1 MGCCSFIEDAI
12 KDIGY
17 IIDDE
22 VIQPIID
29 VTEDAIDWAVDE
41 IVDPVVDMGQDI
53 LEAAGEDPLKTIA
66 TIAAIATN
74 QIWLIPLIDGAA
86 VLADG
91 GDLEDAAKAAAIS
104 YVATTVGAT
113 AGTYA
118 SGAVSGALGASVSAS
133 AASTIS
139 TVIGAGTKAS
149 ATALVYG
156 QDPLKAFIT
165 GGANAFV
172 SASLGKISDTM
183 KEKFGSSYDN
193 LNDGVKNSIYAGVS
207 AEVSGGA
214 LTPEA
219 MSNVIMK
226 NAAIGGTMKN
236 FLEANAGFTDA
247 QASIL
252 TNAVTSA
259 VTKTILGNPDAAGE
273 AFFNSISAA
282 GAEALK
288 TVIDKPVNTAID
300 KVSGAYKTT
309 EEKALAL
316 DEKTKT
322 YNKIIN
328 DISVTENAH
337 NELLD
342 ELNGKL
348 TKQDELKQKYL
359 DQKAILDDAKNIM
372 SSDNPYSA
380 EFVNN
385 MKDSVNEAADA
396 YNTFKDNLATDYEV
410 SYKPAL
416 DAYNKTHADYVAQ
429 LPDAKTEF
437 DTASSEY
444 DTSLKYMNTK
454 YEDFDE
460 TLKPATTVINKAI
473 ALYLSNDFDEDAYKA
488 YYGLEADADVYGH
501 FLEQGQNLPTNASGF
516 ATVMDKFHLK
526 TMQHTLA
533 GMGIDYKDLTAVQLE
548 EVMTKIKKEVKNP
561 ASVTGLDFESLN
573 SDLESII
580 QDSDKERP
588 VQGYKK
594 ADGVRPEDI
603 VNGNALLDYD
613 NGEFKWTLKSEVGKP
628 ITVSGGVDGSKT
640 IAPETINDAFM
651 EKYKDS
657 EYADYYS
664 VTVDESGEVK
674 SYKKEKGDPQGIVI
688 TEGISFT
695 SLPDMIKEKQEAGE
709 PIPASYMDTV
719 VNLGEKAGK
728 LLDEYVGTPFYESA
742 KKIYDAYVSEGAK
755 DVIENTA
762 SIIGGATGETLKA
775 ISGLSVIVGAN
786 PNNSLGKFADN
797 LISASGDLRSEEYA
811 NALGEI
817 DNAMADYDKQWRED
831 NPGQEPS
838 TAKKVLLKAQ
848 AIYGAAWDNPVEFLS
863 EYVVKEIIQEVPLLL
878 VSGGVGNIAKKGLL
892 EAGEAYATKI
902 ATKASLGTALTLDAT
917 EAFGGTA
924 AGAFD
929 EAYATAIK
937 TGMSEQEATDYA
949 IDIAQAAGTTAVI
962 TLAAT
967 AGIGGQA
974 LAKSVLG
981 DKVDDVSTGAFNA
994 LFKKIKEGGTVTVKE
1009 GVTESIEE
1017 GLPQLITG
1025 MSLAMIDPTYDVA
1038 GNVTGSAI
1046 LGKLTGAGT
1055 AGGIYTGNAVA
1066 DTLMSVNSSVIN
1078 AMGNAGNPTLAV
1090 VALGELGIT
1099 DNVILNNILNTSY
1112 DTQYVSTAEAAKAFE
1127 NQNPDYIPT
1136 EAEIESF
1143 VSNRPDSEVA
1153 TLVASYIDKRYLDV
1167 DEIKA
1172 AAEASG
1178 ITLTDEQAEKF
1189 VGQNPD
1195 ETEALNAVIEE
1206 IENKSL
1212 FYTDA
1217 DGNNVFAGYYPNMGG
1232 TEVPVTPRPGPG
1244 GPNRPPLIIE
1254 DKPSSGEV
1262 PDGLTPPPA
1271 GSITSPVMVDYV
1283 NEITG
1288 ETYSAPNSGYTPVEG
1303 SGWVVKPPASVT
1315 LPVEDISYRP
1325 PHSGP
1330 GSPGYQ
1336 PTPMP
1341 INPNQPP
1348 LLDGADDPALIDDPL
1363 TADDVKD
1370 IIDTAIDNLPESA
1383 SPEDVS
1389 SAIEDALA
1397 GMDNLSDADVSS
1409 AIEDALADMNNLS
1422 SEDVQDIVDEA
1433 TGVNA
1438 EAISDLET
1446 SLTALIEENN
1456 GDVSA
1461 ALNELATAM
1470 NVGEASILEELGTT
1484 EAELLSTFEAGIS
1497 GVEESVS
1504 NLETSLT
1511 ALIEE
1516 NNGDVNAAL
1525 DELANDLGT
1534 TEADILEELG
1544 TTEAE
1549 LLSTFEAGISGV
1561 EESVSNLE
1569 TSLTALIEE
1578 NNGDVNA
1585 ALDELAND
1593 LGTTEADILEE
1604 LGTTEAE
1611 LLSTFEAGI
1620 SGVEESVSN
1629 LETSLTALIEENNG
1643 DVSAALDEL
1652 AGNLGTTEANILE
1665 ELGTTEAELLSTF
1678 EAGISGVEESVTNL
1692 ETSLTAL
1699 IEENNGDVNA
1709 ALDELANNLETTEAD
1724 ILEELDTTEA
1734 ELTDKFEAGISGVEE
1749 SVSNLETSLTELIEE
1764 NNGDVTAALDE
1775 LADNLGTTEAN
1786 ILEELGTTEANLI
1799 EKFETGISGVEESI
1813 GGLEGDV
1820 SELSNN
1826 LAALGLDVDTIAD
1839 LIGKPAY
1846 KVTEADVD
1854 FVIDLIAQENV
1865 SEELTMQYD
1874 VTGDGIVDINDQNML
1889 SDKLQG
1895 NDVTFAD
1902 TSMFNPATGLYLQ
1915 QEQDTDATMDAI
1927 TDLNTTIT
1935 TNIDEENKRR
1945 KLAEAEDMFNQMTA
1959 TQQVSVKTP
1968 DPMNIDYLYDFNS
1981 IFANPSQ
1988 EGLFGSPYGNSRQ
2001 AANTPMQPLNRASGF
2016 AKGGQVEDENDR
2028 LLRLLGDLT

>member
-1 MGCCSFIEDAI
+1 MSFVFKPIKKVVDKVEDI
-12 KDIGY
+12 VEDVVDDVKDIGSK
-17 IIDDE
+17 IDDE
-22 VIQPIID
+22 VFQPVKD
-29 VTEDAIDWAVDE
+29 VVEDAIDWAVDE

-66 TIAAIATN
+66 TIAAIATGN
-74 QIWLIPLIDGAA
+74 AWMIPLIDGAA

-104 YVATTVGAT
+104 YVASAAGSAVGTAASAT
-113 AGTYA
+113 ATE
-118 SGAVSGALGASVSAS
+118 ALGASVSAS
-133 AASTIS
+133 TAA
-139 TVIGAGTKAS
+139 TVSNIVKAGTKS
-149 ATALVYG
+149 ATTALVYG
-156 QDPLKAFIT
+156 QDPLKAFVT

-172 SASLGKISDTM
+172 AASLGKISETM
-183 KEKFGSSYDN
+183 TEKFGENFED
-193 LNDGVKNSIYAGVS
+193 LNDGVKDSIYAGVS
-207 AEVSGGA
+207 AEISGGA
-214 LTPEA
+214 LSPEQL
-219 MSNVIMK
+219 SNVIMK
-226 NAAIGGTMKN
+226 NAAIGGTMSK
-236 FLEANAGFTDA
+236 FLQENAGFDAA
-247 QASIL
+247 QAAIL

-300 KVSGAYKTT
+300 KISGAYKTT

-316 DEKTKT
+316 DNKTKA

-337 NELLD
+337 NDLLD
-342 ELNGKL
+342 ELNGKI

-359 DQKAILDDAKNIM
+359 DKKAILDDAKNIM

-380 EFVNN
+380 EFVDNLKN
-385 MKDSVNEAADA
+385 SVNEAADA

-416 DAYNKTHADYVAQ
+416 DAYNKTHADYIAQ

-437 DTASSEY
+437 DTATSEY

-454 YEDFDE
+454 YEDFNE
-460 TLKPATTVINKAI
+460 TLKPATAAINKSI
-473 ALYLSNDFDEDAYKA
+473 ALSLSNDFDEDAYKA
-488 YYGLEADADVYGH
+488 YHGLDADTDVYGH
-501 FLEQGQNLPTNASGF
+501 FLENSQKLPTNASGF
-516 ATVMDKFHLK
+516 ATMLDKFHDTVLK
-526 TMQHTLA
+526 QSLA
-533 GMGIDYKDLTAVQLE
+533 NKGINVENLNPEQLQAALDYV
-548 EVMTKIKKEVKNP
+548 VKEIKNP
-561 ASVTGLDFESLN
+561 ESITGIDFESFSNEL
-573 SDLESII
+573 
-580 QDSDKERP
+580 
-588 VQGYKK
+588 
-594 ADGVRPEDI
+594 
-603 VNGNALLDYD
+603 
-613 NGEFKWTLKSEVGKP
+613 
-628 ITVSGGVDGSKT
+628 KT
-640 IAPETINDAFM
+640 IASLT
-651 EKYKDS
+651 
-657 EYADYYS
+657 
-664 VTVDESGEVK
+664 SGEVVKTYPKGEGVSAVDIANGDAKLVNVNNKYVWQKPEFVDGKLGGIYDALTGETNYYKEIMFNGLAK
-674 SYKKEKGDPQGIVI
+674 SVPEDAVLTKDAEGNVTKIEYPEGKGYLTSEELLPPV
-688 TEGISFT
+688 
-695 SLPDMIKEKQEAGE
+695 SLPDLIKKKVDAGE
-709 PIPASYMDTV
+709 NIPSGFMSAVLD
-719 VNLGEKAGK
+719 LGEAAGK
-728 LLDEYVGTPFYESA
+728 LLDEYVGTPIYDAS
-742 KKIYDAYVSEGAK
+742 KKVYDAYVSEGAK

-848 AIYGAAWDNPVEFLS
+848 AIYGAAWDNPIEFLS

-974 LAKSVLG
+974 LAKSFLG

-994 LFKKIKEGGTVTVKE
+994 LFKKIKEGGTITVKE

-1066 DTLMSVNSSVIN
+1066 DTLMSVNSDVIN
-1078 AMGNAGNPTLAV
+1078 AMGNAGNPTLAA

-1127 NQNPDYIPT
+1127 NQNPDYVPT

-1153 TLVASYIDKRYLDV
+1153 TLVAGYIDKRYLDV
-1167 DEIKA
+1167 DEVKA
-1172 AAEASG
+1172 AAEAAG

-1195 ETEALNAVIEE
+1195 ETEALNAAIAE
-1206 IENKSL
+1206 IEDKSL
-1212 FYTDA
+1212 FYTNA
-1217 DGNNVFAGYYPNMGG
+1217 DGDSVFAGYYPDMGG
-1232 TEVPVTPRPGPG
+1232 TEVPVTPRPGG
-1244 GPNRPPLIIE
+1244 EDRPPLIIE

-1262 PDGLTPPPA
+1262 PDGITPPPA
-1271 GSITSPVMVDYV
+1271 GSANSAVVVEYV

-1288 ETYSAPNSGYTPVEG
+1288 ETYSAPSGGYTPVEG
-1303 SGWVVKPPASVT
+1303 SGWVVKPPASGT
-1315 LPVEDISYRP
+1315 LPVED
-1325 PHSGP
+1325 
-1330 GSPGYQ
+1330 
-1336 PTPMP
+1336 
-1341 INPNQPP
+1341 
-1348 LLDGADDPALIDDPL
+1348 GADDPL

-1370 IIDTAIDNLPESA
+1370 IIDTAIGNLPESA

-1397 GMDNLSDADVSS
+1397 GMNNLSDADVSS

-1446 SLTALIEENN
+1446 SLTE
-1456 GDVSA
+1456 
-1461 ALNELATAM
+1461 
-1470 NVGEASILEELGTT
+1470 
-1484 EAELLSTFEAGIS
+1484 
-1497 GVEESVS
+1497 
-1504 NLETSLT
+1504 
-1511 ALIEE
+1511 
-1516 NNGDVNAAL
+1516 
-1525 DELANDLGT
+1525 
-1534 TEADILEELG
+1534 
-1544 TTEAE
+1544 
-1549 LLSTFEAGISGV
+1549 
-1561 EESVSNLE
+1561 
-1569 TSLTALIEE
+1569 
-1578 NNGDVNA
+1578 
-1585 ALDELAND
+1585 
-1593 LGTTEADILEE
+1593 
-1604 LGTTEAE
+1604 
-1611 LLSTFEAGI
+1611 
-1620 SGVEESVSN
+1620 
-1629 LETSLTALIEENNG
+1629 LIEENNG

-1652 AGNLGTTEANILE
+1652 ADNLGTTEDSILE
-1665 ELGTTEAELLSTF
+1665 ELGTTEANLTEKF
-1678 EAGISGVEESVTNL
+1678 EAGISDVEESVTNL

-1699 IEENNGDVNA
+1699 IEENNGDVTA
-1709 ALDELANNLETTEAD
+1709 ALDELADNLETTEAD

-1734 ELTDKFEAGISGVEE
+1734 ELT
-1749 SVSNLETSLTELIEE
+1749 
-1764 NNGDVTAALDE
+1764 
-1775 LADNLGTTEAN
+1775 
-1786 ILEELGTTEANLI
+1786 

-1846 KVTEADVD
+1846 KVTETDVD

-1865 SEELTMQYD
+1865 SEELTTQYD
-1874 VTGDGIVDINDQNML
+1874 VTGDGIVDINDQNT
-1889 SDKLQG
+1889 
-1895 NDVTFAD
+1895 V
-1902 TSMFNPATGLYLQ
+1902 
-1915 QEQDTDATMDAI
+1915 I
-1927 TDLNTTIT
+1927 
-1935 TNIDEENKRR
+1935 R
-1945 KLAEAEDMFNQMTA
+1945 
-1959 TQQVSVKTP
+1959 
-1968 DPMNIDYLYDFNS
+1968 
-1981 IFANPSQ
+1981 
-1988 EGLFGSPYGNSRQ
+1988 
-2001 AANTPMQPLNRASGF
+2001 
-2016 AKGGQVEDENDR
+2016 
-2028 LLRLLGDLT
+2028 

>member
-1 MGCCSFIEDAI
+1 MA
-12 KDIGY
+12 
-17 IIDDE
+17 
-22 VIQPIID
+22 
-29 VTEDAIDWAVDE
+29 
-41 IVDPVVDMGQDI
+41 
-53 LEAAGEDPLKTIA
+53 
-66 TIAAIATN
+66 
-74 QIWLIPLIDGAA
+74 
-86 VLADG
+86 
-91 GDLEDAAKAAAIS
+91 
-104 YVATTVGAT
+104 
-113 AGTYA
+113 
-118 SGAVSGALGASVSAS
+118 
-133 AASTIS
+133 
-139 TVIGAGTKAS
+139 
-149 ATALVYG
+149 
-156 QDPLKAFIT
+156 
-165 GGANAFV
+165 
-172 SASLGKISDTM
+172 
-183 KEKFGSSYDN
+183 
-193 LNDGVKNSIYAGVS
+193 
-207 AEVSGGA
+207 
-214 LTPEA
+214 
-219 MSNVIMK
+219 
-226 NAAIGGTMKN
+226 
-236 FLEANAGFTDA
+236 
-247 QASIL
+247 
-252 TNAVTSA
+252 
-259 VTKTILGNPDAAGE
+259 
-273 AFFNSISAA
+273 
-282 GAEALK
+282 
-288 TVIDKPVNTAID
+288 
-300 KVSGAYKTT
+300 
-309 EEKALAL
+309 
-316 DEKTKT
+316 
-322 YNKIIN
+322 
-328 DISVTENAH
+328 
-337 NELLD
+337 
-342 ELNGKL
+342 
-348 TKQDELKQKYL
+348 
-359 DQKAILDDAKNIM
+359 
-372 SSDNPYSA
+372 
-380 EFVNN
+380 
-385 MKDSVNEAADA
+385 
-396 YNTFKDNLATDYEV
+396 
-410 SYKPAL
+410 
-416 DAYNKTHADYVAQ
+416 
-429 LPDAKTEF
+429 
-437 DTASSEY
+437 
-444 DTSLKYMNTK
+444 
-454 YEDFDE
+454 
-460 TLKPATTVINKAI
+460 
-473 ALYLSNDFDEDAYKA
+473 
-488 YYGLEADADVYGH
+488 
-501 FLEQGQNLPTNASGF
+501 
-516 ATVMDKFHLK
+516 
-526 TMQHTLA
+526 
-533 GMGIDYKDLTAVQLE
+533 
-548 EVMTKIKKEVKNP
+548 KIKKEVKNP
-561 ASVTGLDFESLN
+561 ASITGLDFESLN
-573 SDLESII
+573 SDLEDII
-580 QDSDKERP
+580 QYSDFAESSI
-588 VQGYKK
+588 QEYKK

-603 VNGNALLDYD
+603 VNGDAVLGYD
-613 NGEFKWTLKSEVGKP
+613 SADSEELKWQLKSEVNKP
-628 ITVSGGVDGSKT
+628 IIVSGGIDDGKT
-640 IAPETINDAFM
+640 ITSGAINDAFM

-657 EYADYYS
+657 KYADYYS
-664 VTVDESGEVK
+664 VTVDESGDVVQ
-674 SYKKEKGDPQGIVI
+674 YKKEKGDPLGIVI

-775 ISGLSVIVGAN
+775 ISGLAVLAGAN

-974 LAKSVLG
+974 LAKSFLG

-1090 VALGELGIT
+1090 AALGELGIT

-1153 TLVASYIDKRYLDV
+1153 SLVAGYIDKRYLDI

-1232 TEVPVTPRPGPG
+1232 TEVPVTPRPGG
-1244 GPNRPPLIIE
+1244 ENRPPLIIE

-1262 PDGLTPPPA
+1262 PDGITPPPA

-1303 SGWVVKPPASVT
+1303 SGWVVNPPASGT
-1315 LPVEDISYRP
+1315 LPVEDVSDRP
-1325 PHSGP
+1325 PLSGP

-1336 PTPMP
+1336 PIPTP

-1348 LLDGADDPALIDDPL
+1348 LLDGADDPALITPPPTPIGDDAIFPMPIGPTPDDSVDELIPAEPVDDPL

-1397 GMDNLSDADVSS
+1397 GMNNLSDADVSS

-1433 TGVNA
+1433 TGINT

-1461 ALNELATAM
+1461 ALSELATAM

-1484 EAELLSTFEAGIS
+1484 EANLTEKFETGIS

-1525 DELANDLGT
+1525 DELA
-1534 TEADILEELG
+1534 
-1544 TTEAE
+1544 
-1549 LLSTFEAGISGV
+1549 
-1561 EESVSNLE
+1561 
-1569 TSLTALIEE
+1569 
-1578 NNGDVNA
+1578 
-1585 ALDELAND
+1585 
-1593 LGTTEADILEE
+1593 
-1604 LGTTEAE
+1604 
-1611 LLSTFEAGI
+1611 
-1620 SGVEESVSN
+1620 
-1629 LETSLTALIEENNG
+1629 
-1643 DVSAALDEL
+1643 
-1652 AGNLGTTEANILE
+1652 
-1665 ELGTTEAELLSTF
+1665 
-1678 EAGISGVEESVTNL
+1678 
-1692 ETSLTAL
+1692 
-1699 IEENNGDVNA
+1699 
-1709 ALDELANNLETTEAD
+1709 
-1724 ILEELDTTEA
+1724 
-1734 ELTDKFEAGISGVEE
+1734 
-1749 SVSNLETSLTELIEE
+1749 
-1764 NNGDVTAALDE
+1764 
-1775 LADNLGTTEAN
+1775 DNLGTTEAN
-1786 ILEELGTTEANLI
+1786 ILEELGTTEANLT

-1813 GGLEGDV
+1813 SGLEGGI
-1820 SELSNN
+1820 SELSSN

-1839 LIGKPAY
+1839 LIGKPARD
-1846 KVTEADVD
+1846 VTETDVD

-1865 SEELTMQYD
+1865 SEELITQYD
-1874 VTGDGIVDINDQNML
+1874 VTGDGIVDINDKNML

-1902 TSMFNPATGLYLQ
+1902 TSMFNPATGLYA
-1915 QEQDTDATMDAI
+1915 EMDAKNDAVTDMI
-1927 TDLNTTIT
+1927 TDMNTQINTQ
-1935 TNIDEENKRR
+1935 TNQQNFAEFQKL
-1945 KLAEAEDMFNQMTA
+1945 LAESDDIGGQR
-1959 TQQVSVKTP
+1959 VDVKSG
-1968 DPMNIDYLYDFNS
+1968 DKVKLDYLYDIGGES
-1981 IFANPSQ
+1981 IFATPQQ
-1988 EGLFGSPYGNSRQ
+1988 ESMFGSPFGQRD
-2001 AANTPMQPLNRASGF
+2001 AMQPANQTLRPFSRASGF
-2016 AKGGQVEDENDR
+2016 AQGGQVEDENDM
-2028 LLRLLGDLT
+2028 LLRILGET